1 MDMPATPTS
10 IDCRVVSIGALSA
23 HPLWDERQAVRTGH
37 ATTTLVRTTASDDPK
52 TAVNLLIDPGLPDA
66 ALVARLH
73 ERTGLTPSDITH
85 VFLTS
90 FHPETRRA
98 ITAFPDATWLIAPRE
113 REAAGVPLAQSLARL
128 AESRQSAKDTGEPLD
143 EDQETM
149 IGVLQQDVAILQRCQ
164 AAPDTIA
171 QGVDLFPL
179 PGVSEGCTGLLLEGR
194 ETTLICGDAIA
205 TIEHLEQGKV
215 LPNCADRE
223 AAKESFEEAVEIADV
238 LVLGRD
244 NLVVNRTKKMF

>member
-1 MDMPATPTS
+1 MDTRPLSGP
-10 IDCRVVSIGALSA
+10 DCRVISIGALSA
-23 HPLWDERQAVRTGH
+23 HPLWNERAPVRTGH
-37 ATTTLVRTTASDDPK
+37 ATTVLVRTTAVDDPRR
-52 TAVNLLIDPGLPDA
+52 TVNLLVDPGLPEP

-73 ERTGLTPSDITH
+73 ERSGLEPGDITH

-98 ITAFPDATWLIAPRE
+98 ITAFPDAAWLISPRE

-149 IGVLQQDVAILQRCQ
+149 IEVLQRDVAILQKCE

-179 PGVSEGCTGLLLEGR
+179 PGVSAGCTGLLLEGR
-194 ETTLICGDAIA
+194 ETTLICGDAVA
-205 TIEHLEQGKV
+205 TIDHLEQGKV
-215 LPNCADRE
+215 LPNCDDRE

-238 LVLGRD
+238 LVCGRD
-244 NLVVNRTKKMF
+244 NLVVNRTKKIF